1 MPGDGWPDRVTWA
14 EVRAADPRVFR
25 KAALGGLLLIPAA
38 GFGVLLAAFAGEFIA
53 PLALPAWLD
62 WAPGLLTVTAVWAM
76 ILLGVFAVVLLAA
89 PAELRRE
96 LALRAFAEA
105 RGLRYARIGSEPPA
119 RGIFFAE
126 GQDSAARLQA
136 RERLRRGTPRPGS
149 PPPGSDTRFRAN
161 FSLEVAGDAWEPD
174 LQVAVAGYTGGKN
187 DPKGPALAFRYLQLR
202 LPRPVPHLMI
212 DALGNGR
219 LRNTLPGT
227 LRVSLE
233 GDFDR
238 YFAVYAPDGYQ
249 RDARELLTP
258 DVMASLIDRGRHWDI
273 EVVEDRMIVV
283 SNKVRARSDRAE
295 ITALLRFADLVG
307 AELAH
312 QVVTYSDP
320 RASRPR
326 VRVADAGLRLR
337 RSVSWSWVIV
347 PVAVGVLLGF
357 PFVLGWILD
366 HT

>member
-1 MPGDGWPDRVTWA
+1 MSRDDWPARITWA
-14 EVRAADPRVFR
+14 DVRAADPRVFR
-25 KAALGGLLLIPAA
+25 KAGLGGMLLIPAVALGAVLA
-38 GFGVLLAAFAGEFIA
+38 GLEWEFIA
-53 PLALPAWLD
+53 PLAFPAWLD
-62 WAPGLLTVTAVWAM
+62 WAAGLLTVAAVWAM
-76 ILLGVFAVVLLAA
+76 ILLGVFAVILLAA

-105 RGLRYARIGSEPPA
+105 RGLRYARIGSAPPA

-126 GQDSAARLQA
+126 GQDSSARLHA
-136 RERLRRGTPRPGS
+136 RERVRRGTPRPGS
-149 PPPGSDTRFRAN
+149 LPPGNEARFRAN
-161 FSLEVAGDAWEPD
+161 FSLELAGHAWEPD
-174 LQVAVAGYTGGKN
+174 LQVAVAGYAGGKN
-187 DPKGPALAFRYLQLR
+187 DPKGPALAFRFLQLR

-212 DALGNGR
+212 DALSNGR

-258 DVMASLIDRGRHWDI
+258 DVMASLIDWGRHWDI

-283 SNKVRARSDRAE
+283 SKKVRARSDRTE
-295 ITALLRFADLVG
+295 ITALLRFAELVG
-307 AELAH
+307 AELTH

-320 RASRPR
+320 RAARPR
-326 VRVADAGLRLR
+326 VRVADEGLRLR
-337 RSVSWSWVIV
+337 RSVSWSWVIA
-347 PVAVGVLLGF
+347 PAAIIFLLGF